1 MIFMTGL
8 KARVIRNFISGSVD
22 EGLALETAKGFV
34 FRRGEINKLPADE
47 AKAAGGCAEK
57 TEKRISA
64 KAGSRRHTSLP
75 ETIVKGLLLGAYIKG
90 NFVRSR
96 VIHTL

>member
-57 TEKRISA
+57 TEKRNIGQSRIA
-64 KAGSRRHTSLP
+64 AAYELAGDNSERTIARRL
-75 ETIVKGLLLGAYIKG
+75 Y
-90 NFVRSR
+90 
-96 VIHTL
+96 